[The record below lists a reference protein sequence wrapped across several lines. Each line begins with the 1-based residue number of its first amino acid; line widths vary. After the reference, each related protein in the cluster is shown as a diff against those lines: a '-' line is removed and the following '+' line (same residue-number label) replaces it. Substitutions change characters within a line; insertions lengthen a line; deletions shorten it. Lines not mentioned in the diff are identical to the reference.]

1 VSTARYAAL
10 LSVILII
17 GLAGVAHATDGQPLI
32 IGAHNTSE
40 SNETWLDGTLN
51 VLGLSAEAVRTSA
64 VETSSLVCDEP
75 LSGYGLA
82 CGSIPISAGATK
94 KTVQIGSLK
103 IDPSGEVSKAG
114 VMLQVM
120 GNRPDV
126 RATALITT
134 GGTLTIFLNE
144 PAPANMRVAYI
155 VFGITGD

>member
-1 VSTARYAAL
+1 MSTARYAAL
-10 LSVILII
+10 LAVILTV
-17 GLAGVAHATDGQPLI
+17 GLAGVAQATDGQPLI

-40 SNETWLDGTLN
+40 SNETWLDGSLN
-51 VLGLSAEAVRTSA
+51 VLGLSADAVRTSA
-64 VETSSLVCDEP
+64 VETSALVCDEP

-94 KTVQIGSLK
+94 KTVQINALK

-126 RATALITT
+126 RATALITA
-134 GGTLTIFLNE
+134 GGALTIFLNE

-155 VFGITGD
+155 AFGITGD